1 MLTILPNTLTHT
13 REEILAIFTREKI
26 AATPLSWHDTA
37 LSLDTDKDTLTHLP
51 EFMEGYFYLQN
62 PSSLL
67 PVLAL
72 DPQPGEKVLDL
83 AAAPGGKTIHMAIR
97 MDNTGEIIANDLSP
111 GRVARMRRLLTTYGV
126 TSVTATAIPGQR
138 LWTKYPG
145 YFDRVL
151 LDAPCSM
158 HGTDTPSSDSP
169 AKMARLQRWLLRS
182 AISACRPGGVIVYS
196 TCTTAVE
203 ENEEVIDWILRKD
216 QGKVLVEPIVIR
228 AGARPSPATLMRSIA
243 GTAPSCEQVNIH
255 TELLAGRP
263 SSPHVPS
270 LLPALT
276 TTVTGIP
283 LHPSVTNCIR
293 VAKTDEFEG
302 FFVAKMR
309 RVDN

>member
-13 REEILAIFTREKI
+13 REEILAIFSREKI

-37 LSLDTDKDTLTHLP
+37 LSLDTDKDTLTRLP

-83 AAAPGGKTIHMAIR
+83 AAAPGGKTIHAAIKMANAGQIL
-97 MDNTGEIIANDLSP
+97 ANDLSP

-126 TSVTATAIPGQR
+126 TNVTATAIPGQR
-138 LWTKYPG
+138 LWMKYPG

-158 HGTDTPSSDSP
+158 HGTDTPSTDSP

-182 AISACRPGGVIVYS
+182 AISACRPGGIIVYS

-203 ENEEVIDWILRKD
+203 ENEEVIDWILRRD
-216 QGKVLVEPIVIR
+216 AGKVSVEPYAITSGVER
-228 AGARPSPATLMRSIA
+228 SPGI
-243 GTAPSCEQVNIH
+243 
-255 TELLAGRP
+255 
-263 SSPHVPS
+263 
-270 LLPALT
+270 LPTFT
-276 TTVTGIP
+276 TTTSGIP
-283 LHPSVTNCIR
+283 LHPSVTNCVR
-293 VAKTDEFEG
+293 VEKSGDFEG
-302 FFVAKMR
+302 FFVAKLKR
-309 RVDN
+309 T

>member
-13 REEILAIFTREKI
+13 REEILAIYARAGINAF
-26 AATPLSWHDTA
+26 PLSWHDSA
-37 LSLDTDKDTLTHLP
+37 LSIDTDKVTLTHLP

-97 MDNTGEIIANDLSP
+97 MSNTGEIVANDLSP

-126 TSVTATAIPGQR
+126 TNATTTAIPGQR
-138 LWTKYPG
+138 LWMKYRDH
-145 YFDRVL
+145 FDRVL

-158 HGTDTPSSDSP
+158 HGTDTPSTDSP
-169 AKMARLQRWLLRS
+169 ARMARLQRWLLRS

-203 ENEEVIDWILRKD
+203 ENEEIIDWILRKD
-216 QGKVLVEPIVIR
+216 AGKVTVEPYALSEVETTR
-228 AGARPSPATLMRSIA
+228 RL
-243 GTAPSCEQVNIH
+243 
-255 TELLAGRP
+255 
-263 SSPHVPS
+263 VPT
-270 LLPALT
+270 LLPGLSTSAS
-276 TTVTGIP
+276 GIH
-283 LHPSVTNCIR
+283 LHPSIMNCVR
-293 VAKTDEFEG
+293 VEKSDDFEG

-309 RVDN
+309 RRE

>member
-13 REEILAIFTREKI
+13 REEILAIFSREKI

-37 LSLDTDKDTLTHLP
+37 LSLDTDKDTLTRLP

-83 AAAPGGKTIHMAIR
+83 AAAPGGKTIHTAIKMA
-97 MDNTGEIIANDLSP
+97 NTGQILANDLSP

-126 TSVTATAIPGQR
+126 TNVTATAIPGQR
-138 LWTKYPG
+138 LWMKYPG

-216 QGKVLVEPIVIR
+216 AGKVSVEPYVIR
-228 AGARPSPATLMRSIA
+228 AIARP
-243 GTAPSCEQVNIH
+243 PSCEQVNFH
-255 TELLAGRP
+255 TELLAGHP
-263 SSPHVPS
+263 SSPHVPT
-270 LLPALT
+270 LLTALT
-276 TTVTGIP
+276 TTTTGIP
-283 LHPSVTNCIR
+283 LHPSVSHCVR
-293 VAKTDEFEG
+293 VEKSGDFEG
-302 FFVAKMR
+302 FFVAKLKR
-309 RVDN
+309 T